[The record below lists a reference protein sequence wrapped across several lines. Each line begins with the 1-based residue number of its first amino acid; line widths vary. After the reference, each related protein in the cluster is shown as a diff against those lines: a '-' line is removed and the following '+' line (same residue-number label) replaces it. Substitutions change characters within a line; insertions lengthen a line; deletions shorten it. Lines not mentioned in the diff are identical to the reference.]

1 MHVLFRCDAT
11 DGGGIGHL
19 VRVVSVAGA
28 AVNAGHSVCV
38 AGDIQ
43 SPLAR
48 QLVEE
53 AQLTVV
59 PAPGDL
65 GALAAEH
72 GASIVHV
79 DDYTVGNEAL
89 EQVRA
94 AGALLSSMEDG
105 SYGRRDADLVVD
117 STIGAEF
124 TERGRAPRG
133 RVLRGIAYAPM
144 RPQVLAARHKREH
157 DFTPSPVPRALIV
170 MGGTD
175 ATGAAAT
182 IAGLCADLSRN
193 IELTVIAPKRHWEA
207 ISEAAVG
214 VKMLD
219 PTPAFLDIAATM
231 DVVISA
237 AGTSAWE
244 LACIGVPTLLVAV
257 VDNQKAGYAAAI
269 EAEIA
274 SGLGTLEEIR
284 TNLDQAA
291 ARLAEFIAALD
302 AGEVSTRQATA
313 KVDGRGADRIVQA
326 WSDAFDERYAAAR
339 GSDVAHGAGAAVTV
353 RDATMDDCLHLLR
366 WRNDPATRAVSRS
379 TEAIGLDSHA
389 PWLERT
395 LQRDDRELLIVEFE
409 GRPVGMVRFDAEDAA
424 WEISINMAPE
434 SRGRGFARKALSEAE
449 QLFFRRHPGTS
460 IVAFIRADNAA
471 SAGLFDRAGYVP
483 WPDRNE
489 PEFGAFLKSDPS

>member
-231 DVVISA
+231 DFVISA

-257 VDNQKAGYAAAI
+257 VDNQKAGYAAALD
-269 EAEIA
+269 AGIA
-274 SGLGTLEEIR
+274 RGLGTIDEIR
-284 TNLDQAA
+284 AHRAA
-291 ARLAEFIAALD
+291 AVTHLDSYLTALA
-302 AGEVSTRQATA
+302 AGTVSTREAMA
-313 KVDGRGADRIVQA
+313 KVDGRGAERIVEA
-326 WSDAFDERYAAAR
+326 WAETFDERLAATVKGEA
-339 GSDVAHGAGAAVTV
+339 GAGVALRV
-353 RDATMDDCLHLLR
+353 RDASMDDCLPLLR
-366 WRNDPATRAVSRS
+366 WRNDPATRAVSRT
-379 TEAIGLDSHA
+379 TEAIGLDAHA

-395 LQRDDRELLIVEFE
+395 LAREDRELFIAQTSN
-409 GRPVGMVRFDAEDAA
+409 GPVGMVRFDADGSA
-424 WEISINMAPE
+424 WEVSINLAPE
-434 SRGRGFARKALSEAE
+434 TRGRGLARKVLSEAE
-449 QLFFRRHPGTS
+449 ALFFRCHPGS
-460 IVAFIRADNAA
+460 SVLAYVRADNAP
-471 SAGLFDRAGYVP
+471 SIRLFDRAGYEP

-489 PEFGAFLKSDPS
+489 PEFAAFVKLDPS

>member
-59 PAPGDL
+59 PAPRDL

-182 IAGLCADLSRN
+182 IAGLCASLPQQL
-193 IELTVIAPKRHWEA
+193 ELTVIAPKRHWEA
-207 ISEAAVG
+207 VAEAAGPSVQ
-214 VKMLD
+214 LLE
-219 PTPAFLDIAATM
+219 PTPAFLEIASTM
-231 DVVISA
+231 DFVVSA
-237 AGTSAWE
+237 SGTSAWE

-257 VDNQKAGYAAAI
+257 VDNQKAGYAAALD
-269 EAEIA
+269 AGIA
-274 SGLGTLEEIR
+274 RGLGTIDEIR
-284 TNLDQAA
+284 AHRAA
-291 ARLAEFIAALD
+291 AVTHLDSYLAALA
-302 AGEVSTRQATA
+302 AGTVSTREAMA
-313 KVDGRGADRIVQA
+313 KVDGRGAERIVEA
-326 WSDAFDERYAAAR
+326 WAETFDERLAATVKGEA
-339 GSDVAHGAGAAVTV
+339 GAGVALRV
-353 RDATMDDCLHLLR
+353 RDASMDDCLPLLR
-366 WRNDPATRAVSRS
+366 WRNDPATRAVSRT
-379 TEAIGLDSHA
+379 TEAIGLDAHA

-395 LQRDDRELLIVEFE
+395 LAREDRELFIAQTSN
-409 GRPVGMVRFDAEDAA
+409 GPVGMVRFDADGSA
-424 WEISINMAPE
+424 WEVSINLAPE
-434 SRGRGFARKALSEAE
+434 TRGRGLARKVLSEAE
-449 QLFFRRHPGTS
+449 ALFFRRHPGS
-460 IVAFIRADNAA
+460 SVLAYVRADNAP
-471 SAGLFDRAGYVP
+471 SIRLFDRAGYEP

-489 PEFGAFLKSDPS
+489 PEFAAFVKSDPS

>member
-59 PAPGDL
+59 PASGDL
-65 GALAAEH
+65 GVLAAEH

-79 DDYTVGNEAL
+79 DDYKVGNEAL

-133 RVLRGIAYAPM
+133 RVLRGIVYAPM

-157 DFTPSPVPRALIV
+157 DFAPSPVPRALIV

-182 IAGLCADLSRN
+182 IASLCADLSRN

-207 ISEAAVG
+207 VAEAAGPSVQ
-214 VKMLD
+214 LLE
-219 PTPAFLDIAATM
+219 PTPAFLEIASTM
-231 DVVISA
+231 DFVVSA
-237 AGTSAWE
+237 SGTSAWE

-257 VDNQKAGYAAAI
+257 VDNQKAGYAAALD
-269 EAEIA
+269 AGIA
-274 SGLGTLEEIR
+274 RGLGTIDEIR
-284 TNLDQAA
+284 AHRAVAATHLDSY
-291 ARLAEFIAALD
+291 LAALA
-302 AGEVSTRQATA
+302 AGTVSTREAMA
-313 KVDGRGADRIVQA
+313 KVDGRGAERIVEA
-326 WSDAFDERYAAAR
+326 WAEAFDERLAATVKGEA
-339 GSDVAHGAGAAVTV
+339 GAGPALRV
-353 RDATMDDCLHLLR
+353 RDASMDDCLPLLR
-366 WRNDPATRAVSRS
+366 WRNDPATRAVSRT
-379 TEAIGLDSHA
+379 TEAVGLDAHA

-395 LQRDDRELLIVEFE
+395 LAREDRELFIAHTSN
-409 GRPVGMVRFDAEDAA
+409 GPVGMVRFDADGSA
-424 WEISINMAPE
+424 WEVSINLAPE
-434 SRGRGFARKALSEAE
+434 TRGRGLARKVLSEAE
-449 QLFFRRHPGTS
+449 SLFFRRHPGS
-460 IVAFIRADNAA
+460 SVLAYVRADNAP
-471 SAGLFDRAGYVP
+471 SMRLFDRAGYAP

-489 PEFGAFLKSDPS
+489 PEFAAFVKSDPS